1 MIVDEVEF
9 RGSAGKTAMEGK
21 LLLPFLLLGHSP
33 GAYVL
38 VEDMLILVEEAG
50 GLWLCLT
57 L

>member
-9 RGSAGKTAMEGK
+9 RGSAGKTAGGR

-38 VEDMLILVEEAG
+38 VEDMLILAEEAG

>member
-1 MIVDEVEF
+1 MMVDEVEF

-21 LLLPFLLLGHSP
+21 LLLLFLLLGHSP

-38 VEDMLILVEEAG
+38 VEDVLMLAEEAG